1 MEKSSSDARGD
12 AARDAY
18 WKANVRVLCT
28 LLAVWAFVT
37 FGCGILMG
45 PWLDQFHLGGFPL
58 GFWFTQQ
65 GAMLFYVVL
74 IFTYHLWMKRIERA
88 YGVDDDAG
96 TSTGD
101 N

>member
-1 MEKSSSDARGD
+1 VDQSETGD
-12 AARDAY
+12 SGNRNPEAY

-28 LLAVWAFVT
+28 LLAIWAFVT
-37 FGCGILMG
+37 FGCGILLG
-45 PWLDQFHLGGFPL
+45 PWLDQFYLGGFPL

-74 IFTYHLWMKRIERA
+74 IFVYHLWMKRIERA
-88 YGVDDDAG
+88 YGVGDDAG
-96 TSTGD
+96 SNPGD

>member
-1 MEKSSSDARGD
+1 VDQSETGD
-12 AARDAY
+12 GGNQNTEAY
-18 WKANVRVLCT
+18 WKANIRVLCT
-28 LLAVWAFVT
+28 LLAIWAFVT

-45 PWLDQFHLGGFPL
+45 PWLDKFYLGGFPL

-74 IFTYHLWMKRIERA
+74 IFVYHLWMKRIERA
-88 YGVDDDAG
+88 YGVDDDASA
-96 TSTGD
+96 TTGE